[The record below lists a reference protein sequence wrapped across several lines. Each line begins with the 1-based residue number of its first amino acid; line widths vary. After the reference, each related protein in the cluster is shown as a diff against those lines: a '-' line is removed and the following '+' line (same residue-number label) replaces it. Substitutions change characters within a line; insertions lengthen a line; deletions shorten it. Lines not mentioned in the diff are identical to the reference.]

1 MKGRSKYAGLEA
13 CLQEAKSRVSR
24 GQPEVLA
31 SFSSPCHRRNPIGL
45 FASGYQ
51 HERFASLWG
60 VPSRDEYAVTF
71 GSACEF
77 SCAPGESW
85 SEIQANWQKLMSSA
99 VVSGGHRPVLC
110 GGFAFDSQKDSSSLW
125 QDFPAGALTLPEL
138 ALYCEGDR
146 SYLVMNFI
154 VTDQTEC
161 NQAAERLK
169 ARWQHILSRSSDFSA
184 NDNLFSVES
193 DFSQNYAG
201 QMAWQ
206 QRVVGAVESIKR
218 NEFQKVVLARSES
231 LSADCCP
238 GSILGYLQ
246 ESYPDAYLF
255 AFSRGK
261 SCFLGASPERL
272 AAGKD
277 GRISTVALA
286 GSAPRGKDLAT
297 DYKLGISLLDSEKD
311 RFEHDLVVQHLLSI
325 LRKYCHSVAEPE
337 PPQLCKLKQI
347 QHLLSPL
354 EGLVK
359 DGVNLLDILSDLHPS
374 AAVGGLPRKKALK
387 YIRENE
393 DLDRGWY
400 AGPVG
405 WLNAEGEGEF
415 AVALRSA
422 LITPGKVTLFAG
434 CGLVEASLPTHEYR
448 ESCIK
453 MRVIRDAIRSVSL
466 VAEAAE

>member
-1 MKGRSKYAGLEA
+1 MKGRSKYDGLEA
-13 CLQEAKSRVSR
+13 CLQEAKSRVSQ

-31 SFSSPCHRRNPIGL
+31 SFSFPCHRRDPIGL
-45 FASGYQ
+45 FAANYR
-51 HERFASLWG
+51 HERITSLWG
-60 VPSRDEYAVTF
+60 TPSSDFYALSF
-71 GSACEF
+71 GSAYEF
-77 SCAPGESW
+77 SCAPGKSW
-85 SEIQANWQKLMSSA
+85 SEIQTNWQKLQASS
-99 VVSGGHRPVLC
+99 VVSGGHQPILC
-110 GGFAFDSQKDSSSLW
+110 GGFAFDYQKDPSTLW
-125 QDFPAGALTLPEL
+125 QDFPSGVLTLPEL
-138 ALYCEGDR
+138 ALYCEADH
-146 SYLVMNFI
+146 SYVVINLI
-154 VTDQTEC
+154 VTGHTDCSLATE
-161 NQAAERLK
+161 QAK
-169 ARWQHILSRSSDFSA
+169 ARWQGILSRNPDSST
-184 NDNLFSVES
+184 NDNLPLVES
-193 DFSQNYAG
+193 DFSNSDTD
-201 QMAWQ
+201 QMDWQ
-206 QRVVGAVESIKR
+206 QGVVDAVESIKR
-218 NEFQKVVLARSES
+218 NEFQKVVLARSEA
-231 LSADCCP
+231 LNADCCP

-286 GSAPRGKDLAT
+286 GSAPRGKDPAA
-297 DYKLGISLLDSEKD
+297 DYKLGLSLLDSDKD

-325 LRKYCHSVAEPE
+325 LRKHCHRVAEPE

-347 QHLLSPL
+347 QHLLTPL
-354 EGLVK
+354 EGLMK
-359 DGVNLLDILSDLHPS
+359 DRVNLLDILSDLHPS
-374 AAVGGLPRKKALK
+374 AAVGGLPRRKALK

-393 DLDRGWY
+393 GLDRGWY

-422 LITPGKVTLFAG
+422 LFTPGRVTLFAG

>member
-1 MKGRSKYAGLEA
+1 MKGRSKYTGLEA
-13 CLQEAKSRVSR
+13 CLQEAKSRLSQ
-24 GQPEVLA
+24 GQSEVLA
-31 SFSSPCHRRNPIGL
+31 SFSFPCHRRNPISL
-45 FASGYQ
+45 FAANYR
-51 HERFASLWG
+51 HERIASLWG
-60 VPSRDEYAVTF
+60 APCGDDFSASF
-71 GSACEF
+71 GSAREF
-77 SCAPGESW
+77 NCAPGEPW
-85 SEIQANWQKLMSSA
+85 SEIQANWQKLLASA
-99 VVSGGHRPVLC
+99 VISGGHRPVLC
-110 GGFAFDSQKDSSSLW
+110 GGFAFDCQKAPSSLW
-125 QDFPAGALTLPEL
+125 QDFPSGVLTLPEL

-154 VTDQTEC
+154 VTGQTDC
-161 NQAAERLK
+161 NYIAKRVK
-169 ARWQHILSRSSDFSA
+169 ARWQRILSRSSNLSA
-184 NDNLFSVES
+184 NDSLLLVES
-193 DFSQNYAG
+193 DFSQNYAD

-206 QRVVGAVESIKR
+206 QRVADVVESIKR
-218 NEFQKVVLARSES
+218 NEFQKLVLARSES
-231 LSADCCP
+231 LAVDCCP

-286 GSAPRGKDLAT
+286 GSAPRGKDPAT
-297 DYKLGISLLDSEKD
+297 DYKLGISLLDSDKD

-325 LRKYCHSVAEPE
+325 LRKYCHNLAEAE

-347 QHLLSPL
+347 QHLLTPL

>member
-13 CLQEAKSRVSR
+13 CLQEAKSRLSQV
-24 GQPEVLA
+24 QPEVLA
-31 SFSSPCHRRNPIGL
+31 SFSFPCHRQNPIGL
-45 FASGYQ
+45 FATNYR
-51 HERFASLWG
+51 HERIASLWG
-60 VPSRDEYAVTF
+60 APSSDNYSVSF
-71 GSACEF
+71 GSAFEF

-85 SEIQANWQKLMSSA
+85 SEIQTSWQKLLSSS
-99 VVSGGHRPVLC
+99 VVSGGHQPILC
-110 GGFAFDSQKDSSSLW
+110 GGFAFDCQKDSSTLW
-125 QDFPAGALTLPEL
+125 QDFPSGVLTLPEL
-138 ALYCEGDR
+138 ALYCDEDR

-154 VTDQTEC
+154 VTSQTDC
-161 NQAAERLK
+161 NRVAEQVK
-169 ARWQHILSRSSDFSA
+169 ARWQAILSRNSGSSA
-184 NDNLFSVES
+184 NDNLLLGES
-193 DFSQNYAG
+193 DFNSSNEHQT
-201 QMAWQ
+201 AWQ

-246 ESYPDAYLF
+246 ESYPDAYIF

-286 GSAPRGKDLAT
+286 GSAPRGKDPAT
-297 DYKLGISLLDSEKD
+297 DYKLGISLLDSDKD

-347 QHLLSPL
+347 QHLLTPL

-434 CGLVEASLPTHEYR
+434 CGLVEASLPAHEYR